1 VKINERYE
9 IIIDASRLTFKDY
22 EAFDTDGQIEMLD
35 AVKRVLELASAWLY
49 DTIKERY
56 VSRPV
61 AREIIFSQEVDNIPL
76 IIKEVMN
83 SVYLEIELRKVMK
96 DEQL

>member
-1 VKINERYE
+1 MKINERYE